1 MQTMP
6 VMISA
11 ASSVSACMLAM
22 ASGMIMA
29 APPASTCDAE
39 ITMYEILKPTPVK
52 VTTPITIP
60 TAPAAAPTASAYLA
74 PAHQDAARDAGE
86 RRQIR
91 RAAAGQHAYQQDQ
104 RDQGGPAH
112 LERLL
117 ELGHFFGRQ

>member
-1 MQTMP
+1 MP

-74 PAHQDAARDAGE
+74 PVSKASYRSRQ
-86 RRQIR
+86 RRR
-91 RAAAGQHAYQQDQ
+91 
-104 RDQGGPAH
+104 
-112 LERLL
+112 
-117 ELGHFFGRQ
+117 